1 MFPCCALRK
10 EPAMLGLPKS
20 TEIKKQL
27 PKKAVYQKFAMDAP
41 ARARFDTDISRL
53 DIVNEVSATNT
64 TFAAGD
70 TVKSFYVLLVTLKK
84 AKIDEK
90 NIILLS
96 RLIEQNMLFILAFD
110 GKAKLAVYHTRLILG
125 EMKPI
130 DELTVKLTGLEMDA
144 VWENMIV
151 QIGDIT
157 IEAGNTLDEQIQID
171 EKRRKLQ
178 KQIDTLEKQ
187 VWKEKQPKKKFE
199 ICQQVKK
206 LKGKLET

>member
-1 MFPCCALRK
+1 
-10 EPAMLGLPKS
+10 MLGLPKS

-53 DIVNEVSATNT
+53 DIVNEVSTTNT

-96 RLIEQNMLFILAFD
+96 RLIEQNMLLILSFD
-110 GKAKLAVYHTRLILG
+110 EKAKLAIYHSRLIRG

-130 DELTVKLTGLEMDA
+130 DELTVKLTGLDMDA

-151 QIGDIT
+151 QIGSIT
-157 IEAGNTLDEQIQID
+157 MEAGNTLDEQIVLD
-171 EKRRKLQ
+171 EKRKKLQ
-178 KQIDTLEKQ
+178 KQIEALEKQ
-187 VWKEKQPKKKFE
+187 AWSEKQPKKSFE
-199 ICQQVKK
+199 MVQQMNTLKK
-206 LKGKLET
+206 ELEGI

>member
-1 MFPCCALRK
+1 
-10 EPAMLGLPKS
+10 MLGLPKP

-53 DIVNEVSATNT
+53 DIVNEVSTTNT

-110 GKAKLAVYHTRLILG
+110 GKAKLAIYHSRLIQG

-130 DELTVKLTGLEMDA
+130 DELTVKLTGLDMDA
-144 VWENMIV
+144 VWENIIV
-151 QIGDIT
+151 QIGGIT
-157 IEAGNTLDEQIQID
+157 IEVGNTLDEQIVLD
-171 EKRRKLQ
+171 EKRSKLQ
-178 KQIDTLEKQ
+178 RQIETLEKQ
-187 VWKEKQPKKKFE
+187 AWSEKQPKRKFE
-199 ICQQVKK
+199 LAQEIIK
-206 LKGKLET
+206 LKM